1 MIIRTYT
8 DNEELI
14 NEHKL
19 SDKDNYQ
26 EFYNMLYVNIL
37 RKFDDKHVIKL
48 CIDLLSRSSIDS
60 QIIKEIKEHL
70 DYLEIAEMRKYITN
84 KLNELEK

>member
-8 DNEELI
+8 DEGELI
-14 NEHKL
+14 NEHKI

-37 RKFDDKHVIKL
+37 RKFDDKQVIKL
-48 CIDLLSRSSIDS
+48 CVDLLRRVLIEPTINSEYR
-60 QIIKEIKEHL
+60 
-70 DYLEIAEMRKYITN
+70 N
-84 KLNELEK
+84 KMEE

>member
-8 DNEELI
+8 DEGELI
-14 NEHKL
+14 NEHKI
-19 SDKDNYQ
+19 SDINNYA

-48 CIDLLSRSSIDS
+48 CIDLLRRVLPKPKINS
-60 QIIKEIKEHL
+60 
-70 DYLEIAEMRKYITN
+70 DYRN
-84 KLNELEK
+84 KMEE

>member
-37 RKFDDKHVIKL
+37 RKFDDKQVIKL
-48 CIDLLSRSSIDS
+48 CVDLLRRVLIEPTINSEYR
-60 QIIKEIKEHL
+60 
-70 DYLEIAEMRKYITN
+70 N
-84 KLNELEK
+84 KMEG